1 MTVKASIVGTARIR
15 AAVWKLKSINEN
27 NWFNQKLILLN
38 QKYKFDEN
46 VHMVNGLILGDFHS
60 TKLVC

>member
-1 MTVKASIVGTARIR
+1 MTVKASIVGAARIR

-38 QKYKFDEN
+38 QTYKFDEN
-46 VHMVNGLILGDFHS
+46 VHMVDGLLLVDFHFV
-60 TKLVC
+60 KLVC